1 MSDLADLPKSDPVA
15 LGADHAGYEAKE
27 RLKTWLEAEGYAV
40 EDYGVEGPE
49 SADYPDVAHRL
60 AARVASGDR
69 RRGLL
74 ICGTGLGM
82 SYSANR
88 HPGVRAAV
96 SWSTEAARLAR
107 EHNDANVLVLPG
119 RIPTMDSLEAILRV
133 WLETPFTGVDRH
145 TRRIRKIDEPGGEE
159 PNRD

>member
-1 MSDLADLPKSDPVA
+1 MSDPAEQPDSDPVA
-15 LGADHAGYEAKE
+15 IGSDHAGFEAKE
-27 RLKTWLEAEGYAV
+27 RLMAWLEAEGYAV
-40 EDYGVEGPE
+40 EDYGVGSPE

-69 RRGLL
+69 RRGIL

-119 RIPTMDSLEAILRV
+119 RIPTMDPLEAILRA
-133 WLETPFTGVDRH
+133 WLGTSFTGADRH
-145 TRRIRKIDEPGGEE
+145 ARRIRKIDEPGGEE
-159 PNRD
+159 PHRA